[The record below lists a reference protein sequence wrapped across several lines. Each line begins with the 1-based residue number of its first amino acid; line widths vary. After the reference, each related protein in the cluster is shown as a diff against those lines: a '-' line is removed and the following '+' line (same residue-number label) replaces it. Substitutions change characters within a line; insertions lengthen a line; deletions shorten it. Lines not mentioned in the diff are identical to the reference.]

1 MATTG
6 PRIYNLFPT
15 LIGPVR
21 EWAGHLS
28 RIQGM
33 GFDWVYLNPIHY
45 PGFSGSLYA
54 VKDPYR
60 LHDLFQGGEQAHPD
74 ELVRRFVRDAG
85 RHGQAVMLDVV
96 INHTSKDALLVGEHP
111 EWFRRDGNGELYSPR
126 AVDPNDP
133 AKVTVW
139 GDLAELDYGRAEA
152 RAGLIEYWSRYLR
165 HYTGLGVKGFR
176 CDAAYQVPADVW
188 KPLIDAARQ
197 VDPEVTFFAE
207 TLGCTVDQ
215 VRDLCGAGFDF
226 LFNSSK
232 WWDFKS
238 DWLLEQYDVY
248 RWIAP
253 TIGFPESHDTDRLA
267 AEVGSQDTVRLA
279 AQLKMHYLFAACFST
294 GVMMP
299 VGFEYGFTRK
309 LDVVNT
315 RPEDWEQP
323 KLDLTGFIGRVNAM
337 KAAIPALN
345 VEGPQRRVTAPHN
358 PVVGL
363 VRTADGAGA
372 SGADGGCSVLVVNP
386 DENSAHAID
395 PGPLLAQTGGI
406 FGGFDDVTPEAEPI
420 PFEPGANLVLKPL
433 ELRVF
438 RARAEQS
445 RPIEVR
451 GHDPDATAQQ
461 MMDELAAR
469 RVTIEN
475 VYPEIDS
482 GRFPVRRAVG
492 DAMDVWADIFTDGT
506 FVLGAEVKYK
516 AVDEAEW
523 RAAPMRFVENDRW
536 TGRVP
541 LTRNTR
547 YVYTIEAW
555 RDVWESWRA
564 DFVKKHDAGLDVS
577 LELVEGRRFVE
588 QSAALAHDEG
598 RAMLQQIID
607 RMNAL
612 QGDELIHYA
621 LSEGPRHAMHKFGE
635 RQYHSRYGCELE
647 VWVDR
652 TAARYSAWF
661 EIFPRSASP
670 DPGRPGTFDD
680 VVNMLPFVRDM
691 GFDVLYFPPIHPI
704 GRSFRKGRNNTLNPG
719 PDDPGVPYAIGAEEG
734 GHDAIDPMIGDFEGF
749 RRLVKAAEHHGL
761 EIALDFAVQCS
772 PDHPWI
778 KQHPEWF
785 YWRPDGTI
793 RYAENPPKK
802 YQDIVN
808 VSFYRGAYPD
818 LWYAL
823 RDVVLFWCDQGVR
836 IFRVDNPHT
845 KPFPF
850 WEWLIHEVRERHPGA
865 IFLAEA
871 FTRPKLMRRLAKIGF
886 QQSYSYFTWRNTK
899 HELTEYLTELTQG
912 ESKDYMLPNFFAN
925 TPDILPPIL
934 VHGGRPAHMMRAVLA
949 ATLSPSY
956 GLYGPY
962 LVCEADPY
970 PGKEE
975 YNHSEKY
982 EVRHWDYTVP
992 GNIVDYVTRIN
1003 RIRRENPAL
1012 HQFTNLRFYGAHDDN
1027 ILLYGKMTESK
1038 DNVILIAV
1046 NLDPHH
1052 GHGGTIEVPL
1062 WELGLPD
1069 GAHVDVEDLFSGH
1082 RFTWIGKYQHVWLDP
1097 HQNPAAIWRLRK
1109 PGV

>member
-1 MATTG
+1 MVTAG

-21 EWAGHLS
+21 DWAGHLP

-60 LHDLFQGGEQAHPD
+60 LHDVLQGGSPESPD
-74 ELVRRFVRDAG
+74 DLVRGFVRDA
-85 RHGQAVMLDVV
+85 HGHGLSVMLDLVV
-96 INHTSKDALLVGEHP
+96 NHTSKDALLAGAHP
-111 EWFRRDGNGELYSPR
+111 DWYRRDADGEIHSPR
-126 AVDPNDP
+126 AVDPVNP
-133 AKVTVW
+133 ALVTVW
-139 GDLAELDYGRAEA
+139 GDLAELDYGNPAA
-152 RAGLIEYWSRYLR
+152 RAGLIEYWSGYLR
-165 HYTGLGVKGFR
+165 HYTGLGIKGFR

-188 KPLIDAARQ
+188 RSLIDAARE

-226 LFNSSK
+226 LYNSAK
-232 WWDFKS
+232 WWDFKA
-238 DWLLEQYDVY
+238 DWLLEQYGIY
-248 RWIAP
+248 RRIAP
-253 TIGFPESHDTDRLA
+253 TIAFPESHDTDRLA
-267 AEVGSQDTVRLA
+267 SEVGSQDTERLA
-279 AQLKMHYLFAACFST
+279 RHLKMQYLFAACFST
-294 GVMMP
+294 GVMVP
-299 VGFEYGFTRK
+299 VGYEYGFTRK
-309 LDVVNT
+309 LDVVKT
-315 RPEDWEQP
+315 RPEDWEDA
-323 KLDLTGFIGRVNAM
+323 KLDLTGFIGAVNAM
-337 KAAIPALN
+337 KRDTLALN
-345 VEGPQRRVTAPHN
+345 VEGPQWRATAPHS

-363 VRTADGAGA
+363 VRTVNG
-372 SGADGGCSVLVVNP
+372 SGEGCSVVLLNP
-386 DENSAHAID
+386 DESSAHRID
-395 PGPLLAQTGGI
+395 PGPVLASTGGV
-406 FGGFDDVTPEAEPI
+406 FGGFDDVTPEAQAK
-420 PFEPGANLVLKPL
+420 PFEPGTDLVLNPL

-438 RARAEQS
+438 RGRPEQT

-451 GHDPDATAQQ
+451 GHDPDTVAQKR
-461 MMDELAAR
+461 MDELASR

-482 GRFPVRRAVG
+482 GRFPVRRVAG
-492 DAMDVWADIFTDGT
+492 DVMDVWADIYTDGT

-516 AVDEAEW
+516 AVDEPEW
-523 RAAPMRFVENDRW
+523 RAAPMAFHENDRW
-536 TGRVP
+536 VGRVP

-547 YVYTIEAW
+547 YGYTIEAG

-564 DFVKKHDAGLDVS
+564 DFKKKHDAGLDVS

-598 RAMLQQIID
+598 RAMLQQVID

-621 LSEGPRHAMHKFGE
+621 LSDGPRHTMRHFGE
-635 RQYHSRYGCELE
+635 RQYLSRYGCELE

-670 DPGRPGTFDD
+670 DPNRPGTFDD
-680 VVNMLPFVRDM
+680 VIDMLPMVRDM

-719 PDDPGVPYAIGAEEG
+719 PDDPGVPYAIGADEG

-749 RRLVKAAEHHGL
+749 RRLVQEAHHHGL

-778 KQHPEWF
+778 KQHPQWF

-808 VSFYRGAYPD
+808 VSFYRDSYPD

-823 RDVVLFWCDQGVR
+823 RDVVLFWCEQGVR

-850 WEWLIHEVRERHPGA
+850 WEWMIAEVRDRHPGA

-871 FTRPKLMRRLAKIGF
+871 FTRPKLMRRLAKIGY

-899 HELTEYLTELTQG
+899 QELTEYLTELTQG

-934 VHGGRPAHMMRAVLA
+934 THGGRPAHMMRAVLA

-962 LVCEADPY
+962 IVCEAEPY

-982 EVRHWDYTVP
+982 EIRHWNYDAP
-992 GNIVDYVTRIN
+992 GNIKDYVTRIN
-1003 RIRRENPAL
+1003 KIRKENPAL
-1012 HQFTNLRFYGAHDDN
+1012 HEFTNLRFYNAYHDN
-1027 ILLYGKMTESK
+1027 ILLYGKMTRSK

-1046 NLDPHH
+1046 NVDPHN
-1052 GHGGTIEVPL
+1052 GHGGTIEIPL

-1069 GAHVDVEDLFSGH
+1069 GAHVEVEDLFTGQ
-1082 RFTWIGKYQHVWLDP
+1082 RFRWVGKFQHVWLDP
-1097 HQNPAAIWRLRK
+1097 HRNPAAIWRIRP

>member
-1 MATTG
+1 MVTAG

-21 EWAGHLS
+21 EWAGHLP
-28 RIQGM
+28 RIEGM

-60 LHDLFQGGEQAHPD
+60 LHDLLQGGDQRSSD
-74 ELVRRFVRDAG
+74 DLIRGFVREARRRG
-85 RHGQAVMLDVV
+85 ISVMLDVV
-96 INHTSKDALLVGEHP
+96 VNHTAKDALLVQAHP
-111 EWFRRDGNGELYSPR
+111 DWYRRDAGGELYSPR
-126 AVDPNDP
+126 AVDPVDP
-133 AKVTVW
+133 SKVTVW
-139 GDLAELDYGRAEA
+139 GDLAELDYGNPQA
-152 RAGLIEYWSRYLR
+152 RAGLIDYWGHYLR
-165 HYTGLGVKGFR
+165 HHAGLGVKGFR
-176 CDAAYQVPADVW
+176 CDAAYQVPAEVW
-188 KPLIDAARQ
+188 RALIDTTRQ
-197 VDPEVTFFAE
+197 VDPEVKFFAE

-215 VRDLCGAGFDF
+215 VRDLCNAGFDF
-226 LFNSSK
+226 LYNSAK
-232 WWDFKS
+232 WWDFKA
-238 DWLLEQYDVY
+238 DWLLEQYEIY
-248 RWIAP
+248 RRIAP
-253 TIGFPESHDTDRLA
+253 TIAFPESHDTDRLA
-267 AEVGSQDTVRLA
+267 AEVGSQDTERLA
-279 AQLKMHYLFAACFST
+279 AHLKMHYLFAACFST
-294 GVMMP
+294 GVMVP
-299 VGFEYGFTRK
+299 AGYEYGFTRK
-309 LDVVNT
+309 LDVVRT

-323 KLDLTGFIGRVNAM
+323 KLDLTGYIGAVNAM
-337 KAAIPALN
+337 KRDTPSLN
-345 VEGPQRRVTAPHN
+345 IEGPQRRVTAPHN
-358 PVVGL
+358 PVLGL
-363 VRTADGAGA
+363 VRTVNG
-372 SGADGGCSVLVVNP
+372 SGEGCSVVLVNP
-386 DENSAHAID
+386 DESKTHRID
-395 PGPLLAQTGGI
+395 PGPVLAATGGAYA
-406 FGGFDDVTPEAEPI
+406 GFDDVTPDASAK
-420 PFEPGANLVLKPL
+420 PFEPGAELELKPL
-433 ELRVF
+433 ELRVY
-438 RARAEQS
+438 RGRAEQA
-445 RPIEVR
+445 RPIVVR
-451 GHDPDATAQQ
+451 GDDPDAFAQKR
-461 MMDELAAR
+461 MDELAAR

-482 GRFPVRRAVG
+482 GRFPVRRVVG
-492 DAMDVWADIFTDGT
+492 DVMDVWADIYTDGT
-506 FVLGAEVKYK
+506 FVLGAEVTYK
-516 AVDEAEW
+516 AVDEDQW
-523 RAAPMRFVENDRW
+523 RAAPMTFHENDRW
-536 TGRVP
+536 VGHVP
-541 LTRNTR
+541 LIRNTR

-564 DFVKKHDAGLDVS
+564 DFKKKHDAGLDVS

-588 QSAALAHDEG
+588 HSASLNEG
-598 RAMLQQIID
+598 EGHAMLQQVID

-612 QGDELIHYA
+612 HGDDLIHYA
-621 LSEGPRHAMHKFGE
+621 LSDGPRHAMRKFGE
-635 RQYHSRYGCELE
+635 RQYLSRYGCELE

-680 VVNMLPFVRDM
+680 VVSLLPTVRDM

-734 GHDAIDPMIGDFEGF
+734 GHDAIDPMIGDFDGF
-749 RRLVKAAEHHGL
+749 RRLVREAHRHGL

-778 KQHPEWF
+778 RQHPQWF

-808 VSFYRGAYPD
+808 VSFYRESYPD

-823 RDVVLFWCDQGVR
+823 RDIVLFWCGEGVR

-850 WEWLIHEVRERHPGA
+850 WEWLIAEVRDRHPDA

-912 ESKDYMLPNFFAN
+912 ESKEYMLPNFFAN

-949 ATLSPSY
+949 ATLSSTY

-962 LVCEADPY
+962 IVCEADPF

-982 EVRHWDYTVP
+982 EIRRWDYDAP
-992 GNIVDYVTRIN
+992 GSIKDYVTRIN

-1012 HQFTNLRFYGAHDDN
+1012 HEFTNLRFYNAFDDH
-1027 ILLYGKMTESK
+1027 ILLYGKMTKAK

-1046 NLDPHH
+1046 NVDPHA

-1069 GAHVDVEDLFSGH
+1069 GAHVQVEDLFTGQ
-1082 RFTWIGKYQHVWLDP
+1082 RFTWIGKFQHLWLDP
-1097 HQNPAAIWRLRK
+1097 QQNPAAIWRLVP
-1109 PGV
+1109 PGA